1 MNKIE
6 QINLLIGDRKDL
18 ISEFL
23 YQKRSVSSVKEIL
36 ELPYWEDSKYE
47 SLLTSNIW
55 QSNAKEIKAILELPY
70 WNDPK
75 YQPSLTPSIWLRN
88 AQEIQTILELPY
100 WEDPKYQSLLM
111 PAIWNS
117 NAKKIK
123 QILESDILK
132 EEKYAHLLKTSI
144 FSVKLERIQDTI
156 ELFKEYNIDSY
167 ITIAC
172 IRKNTN
178 VLKKLIEYM
187 IANNIDLVI
196 DNKLNP
202 ILNASTGT
210 LKNRYNIDI
219 KNLDSKVL
227 KRC

>member
-1 MNKIE
+1 M
-6 QINLLIGDRKDL
+6 
-18 ISEFL
+18 
-23 YQKRSVSSVKEIL
+23 
-36 ELPYWEDSKYE
+36 PYWSNPNYQ
-47 SLLTSNIW
+47 SLLTS
-55 QSNAKEIKAILELPY
+55 
-70 WNDPK
+70 
-75 YQPSLTPSIWLRN
+75 SIWHSN

-100 WEDPKYQSLLM
+100 WKDPKYQSLLTSS
-111 PAIWNS
+111 IWNS
-117 NAKKIK
+117 DVKKIK

-132 EEKYAHLLKTSI
+132 EEKYAHLLKASI
-144 FSVKLERIQDTI
+144 FSVKLEKIQDTI

-167 ITIAC
+167 ITIVC

-178 VLKKLIEYM
+178 VLKNLIEYM
-187 IANNIDLVI
+187 VANNIDLVI

-210 LKNRYNIDI
+210 LKNKYNIDI